1 MNLKR
6 KKRRRRG
13 QGLNVKRKKRR
24 RRGQGLNLKRKKRRR
39 RGQELNL
46 KRKETLE
53 GEETRI
59 NFLKVFLK
67 LSLTLSFGENV
78 F

>member
-1 MNLKR
+1 M
-6 KKRRRRG
+6 
-13 QGLNVKRKKRR
+13 
-24 RRGQGLNLKRKKRRR
+24 NLKRKKRRR

-53 GEETRI
+53 GGETRI